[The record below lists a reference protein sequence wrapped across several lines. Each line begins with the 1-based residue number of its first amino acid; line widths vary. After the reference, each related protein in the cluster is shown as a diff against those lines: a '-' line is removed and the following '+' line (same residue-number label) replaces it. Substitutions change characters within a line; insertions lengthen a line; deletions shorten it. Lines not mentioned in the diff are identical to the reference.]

1 MKEEVFTMQDTSEAT
16 NSREELVPILE
27 KYLLSIREASA
38 YFNLGVKR
46 LRRLAEDN
54 TDSFSLCNGNRYM
67 IIRPKFEQF
76 LMESSSI

>member
-1 MKEEVFTMQDTSEAT
+1 MQDTSEAT
-16 NSREELVPILE
+16 NSREELVPISE